1 MKLKQSEF
9 ARRRKQLMRMVGR
22 DGIAV
27 LPAAPLRVRS
37 RDTHH
42 PYRQDSDFYYLT
54 GLEEPEA
61 VAVLVP
67 GREPA
72 EYIVFCRERDPAR
85 ELWDG
90 PRLGPDGAI
99 ADLGADDA
107 FPISDLD
114 EILPGLMEDR
124 GRVFYNMGMDS
135 EFDRHVQAW
144 VQRLREQLHGSERTP
159 HEFVSLD
166 HLLHD
171 MRLYKSRAEISA
183 MRRAAR
189 ITVAAHRRAMHACEP
204 EMFEYQLQAE
214 LEYEF
219 RRHGAEPAY
228 QTIVGAG
235 PNACVLHHVEN
246 DRRMEAGELVLVDAG
261 AELEN
266 YASDVTRTYPVGGR
280 FTDAQRDLY
289 EVVLAAQNA
298 AIEAL
303 VPGNHWNDAHEA
315 AVYQTTDGLR
325 QLGLLRGTT
334 RSLVRD
340 RAYRPFYMHRT
351 GHWLG
356 LDVHDVGDYRFEDEW
371 RLLEPGMVTTVEPG
385 LYIPSD
391 CDHVDPRWRGIGIRI
406 EDDVLITANGP
417 DVLTRALEKNADAV
431 EALMAT

>member
-1 MKLKQSEF
+1 MKQSEF
-9 ARRRKQLMRMVGR
+9 TRRRKQLMRMVGR

-27 LPAAPLRVRS
+27 LPAAPSRVRS
-37 RDTHH
+37 RDTHF

-54 GLEEPEA
+54 GMEEPEA

-67 GREPA
+67 GREQA
-72 EYIVFCRERDPAR
+72 EYILFCRERDPDR

-90 PRLGPDGAI
+90 PRAGPEGAI
-99 ADLGADDA
+99 SEFGADDS
-107 FPISDLD
+107 FPITDLD

-135 EFDRHVQAW
+135 EFDRHVQEW
-144 VQRLREQLHGSERTP
+144 VHRLRQQLHGSERTP

-171 MRLYKSRAEISA
+171 MRLYKSRAEASA
-183 MRRAAR
+183 LRSAAR
-189 ITVAAHRRAMHACEP
+189 ITVGAHRRAMRACEP
-204 EMFEYQLQAE
+204 EMFEFQLQAE

-219 RRHGAEPAY
+219 LRHGATPAY
-228 QTIVGAG
+228 QTIAGSG
-235 PNACVLHHVEN
+235 PNACVLHHVAN
-246 DRRMEAGELVLVDAG
+246 DRRMLAGELVLVDAG
-261 AELEN
+261 AELAN
-266 YASDVTRTYPVGGR
+266 YASDVTRTYPVDGR
-280 FTDAQRDLY
+280 YTEAQRDIY
-289 EVVLAAQNA
+289 EVVLAAQTA

-315 AVYQTTDGLR
+315 AVHEITDGLR
-325 QLGLLRGTT
+325 RLGLLKGAT
-334 RSLVRD
+334 RRLVRD

-385 LYIPSD
+385 LYIPTD
-391 CDHVDPRWRGIGIRI
+391 CEDVDERWRGIGIRI
-406 EDDVLITANGP
+406 EDDVLITKDGP
-417 DVLTRALEKNADAV
+417 DVLTRALEKDADAI
-431 EALMAT
+431 EQLMAS